1 MAAIDQDRILQL
13 ETDNAE
19 LRAENEDLRAE
30 NAQLRQDL
38 EAGHENWKRTT
49 KALELSN
56 SSLKL
61 QTEELRVLVEGLQR
75 EVFGRKTEKMPSVER
90 ELRDRGEVRTDPKA
104 SAKKRKKNAAARKEL
119 PTEEIRHTVPDDQKV
134 CPKCGGADFRPLG
147 SGKSSEQWEYI
158 PARVVRQIHIQEK
171 LACRCGEH
179 IVTAE
184 GPARV
189 TEGGSYGPGFHAH
202 VVVSK
207 CLDSLPL
214 HRQEKQFKRLGIP
227 VARATLVG
235 LFHATADAL
244 KPISDHLLAKIAESD
259 IVQADETPLK
269 MQNKKTGY
277 LWTFLDD
284 ADVGYRYSAS
294 RSGRL
299 PAEVLGGSKG
309 TLVVDAYTGY
319 NRTFT
324 PEGRSRAGCLAHA
337 RRYFFRAMDSCP
349 EAETG
354 MDYIR
359 QVYRVEHE
367 ARERGIVGKHE
378 HSALRAER
386 SGPVME
392 RFRKWLEEQHN
403 LHPPKTP
410 MAKAVN
416 YALNNWDALVAFLDN
431 ARIPLDN
438 NASERALR
446 VAALG
451 RKNYLF
457 VGHEKAGENLA
468 GLYSLVATCEAH
480 GVNAQAYLADVL
492 IRVQTHPQSR
502 INELMPKAWQALN
515 GQQKNGEEQ

>member
-1 MAAIDQDRILQL
+1 MSEADTTTLSYWK
-13 ETDNAE
+13 T
-19 LRAENEDLRAE
+19 RAETAE
-30 NAQLRQDL
+30 ARISEL
-38 EAGHENWKRTT
+38 ERLVSRTHE
-49 KALELSN
+49 LEERLAM
-56 SSLKL
+56 LERML
-61 QTEELRVLVEGLQR
+61 
-75 EVFGRKTEKMPSVER
+75 FARKTEKMPSVDR
-90 ELRDRGEVRTDPKA
+90 ELRDRGEIKSDPGA

-119 PTEEIRHTVPDDQKV
+119 PSQEIRHSVPDDQKV
-134 CPKCGGADFRPLG
+134 CPKCGGSDFRPLG
-147 SGKSSEQWEYI
+147 SGKSSVLWEYV
-158 PARVVRQIHIQEK
+158 PAQVVRQVHIQEK

-202 VVVSK
+202 VVTSK

-214 HRQEKQFKRLGIP
+214 HRLEKQFKRLGIP

-235 LFHATADAL
+235 LFHASAEAL
-244 KPISDHLLAKIAESD
+244 KPIWDYILEQIAASD
-259 IVQADETPLK
+259 IVQADETPVK
-269 MQNKKTGY
+269 MQDKRTGY
-277 LWTFLDD
+277 LWTFLTDELI
-284 ADVGYRYSAS
+284 GYRYSAS

-309 TLVVDAYTGY
+309 TLVVDGYTGY

-337 RRYFFRAMDSCP
+337 RRYFFHAKDSCP

-367 ARERGIVGKHE
+367 ARERGIVGGNE
-378 HSALRAER
+378 HSQLREEKSR
-386 SGPVME
+386 PIME
-392 RFRKWLEEQHN
+392 RFRTWLEEQH
-403 LHPPKTP
+403 HPPKSA
-410 MAKAVN
+410 MGKAVN
-416 YALNNWDALVAFLDN
+416 YSLNNWDALTAFLDN

-451 RKNYLF
+451 RKNFLF
-457 VGHEKAGENLA
+457 VGHEAAGENLA

-492 IRVQTHPQSR
+492 LRVQTHPQSR
-502 INELMPKAWQALN
+502 IHELLPKAWLGLY
-515 GQQKNGEEQ
+515 GQQKTGEE